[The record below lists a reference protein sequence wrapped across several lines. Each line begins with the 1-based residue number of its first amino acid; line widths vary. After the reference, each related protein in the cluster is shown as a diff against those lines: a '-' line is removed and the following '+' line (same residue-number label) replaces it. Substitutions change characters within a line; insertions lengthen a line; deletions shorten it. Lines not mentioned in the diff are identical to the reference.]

1 MSAYA
6 PDKAATVV
14 PFAPTPKGQQPEVVA
29 DESGRTIV
37 ALLQKA
43 AEMAKEDCA
52 RAMDLAHKLSF
63 QLRASEE
70 RGRELEAEVAHFRD
84 RATRAEAWLL
94 RIHNEVEQTF
104 FSKKSV
110 SRARLH
116 GRSLP
121 TPRTGTGNRSRKTS
135 PPASRREP
143 SLLSFPILASMKC
156 RTVAWRALGALAWLA
171 FAAAPSPAMVGGAL
185 PADQTIA
192 RHVVLIIG
200 GNNVCT
206 GVAVAPDL
214 VLTAAHCVLTNGKYR
229 LVVFDGRR
237 PAVKDIASVAPHPQ
251 FSPRAD
257 APDLALVK
265 LAAAPAPNL
274 APAAFSERRT
284 PPAVGDRFI
293 VAGFGVAVQ
302 GDRKTAGKLRAVT
315 LVATDRPSSQ
325 QLSLVDPQK
334 LGETAGLGVCNGDS
348 GGPVFDARDHALIGI
363 VSWTARADGE
373 PACGFVSGV
382 IPLARYR
389 YWILETAA
397 RLGSPLEP

>member
-1 MSAYA
+1 
-6 PDKAATVV
+6 
-14 PFAPTPKGQQPEVVA
+14 
-29 DESGRTIV
+29 
-37 ALLQKA
+37 
-43 AEMAKEDCA
+43 
-52 RAMDLAHKLSF
+52 
-63 QLRASEE
+63 
-70 RGRELEAEVAHFRD
+70 
-84 RATRAEAWLL
+84 
-94 RIHNEVEQTF
+94 
-104 FSKKSV
+104 
-110 SRARLH
+110 
-116 GRSLP
+116 
-121 TPRTGTGNRSRKTS
+121 
-135 PPASRREP
+135 
-143 SLLSFPILASMKC
+143 MKC
-156 RTVAWRALGALAWLA
+156 RTVAWGALGALAWLA

-257 APDLALVK
+257 AP
-265 LAAAPAPNL
+265 NL
-274 APAAFSERRT
+274 APATFSDRRT
-284 PPAVGDRFI
+284 PPAVGDPFI

>member
-1 MSAYA
+1 
-6 PDKAATVV
+6 V
-14 PFAPTPKGQQPEVVA
+14 
-29 DESGRTIV
+29 
-37 ALLQKA
+37 
-43 AEMAKEDCA
+43 
-52 RAMDLAHKLSF
+52 
-63 QLRASEE
+63 
-70 RGRELEAEVAHFRD
+70 
-84 RATRAEAWLL
+84 
-94 RIHNEVEQTF
+94 
-104 FSKKSV
+104 
-110 SRARLH
+110 
-116 GRSLP
+116 
-121 TPRTGTGNRSRKTS
+121 
-135 PPASRREP
+135 P
-143 SLLSFPILASMKC
+143 SLVSSILTAMLNKTTAC
-156 RTVAWRALGALAWLA
+156 RALGTLAWLVLSSV
-171 FAAAPSPAMVGGAL
+171 PSSAMVGGAL

-214 VLTAAHCVLTNGKYR
+214 VLTAAHCVLANGKYR

-237 PAVKDIASVAPHPQ
+237 AAVKDIASVAPHPQ
-251 FSPRAD
+251 FSLRAD

-348 GGPVFDARDHALIGI
+348 GGPVFDARDRALIGI